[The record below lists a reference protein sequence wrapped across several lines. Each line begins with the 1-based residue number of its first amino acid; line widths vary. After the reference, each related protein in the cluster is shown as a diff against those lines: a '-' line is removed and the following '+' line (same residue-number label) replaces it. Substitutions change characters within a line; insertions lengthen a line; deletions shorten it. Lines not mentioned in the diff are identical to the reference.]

1 MEESHGEESK
11 WREVENLDEK
21 MKIKAF
27 MRFGNDRKSWLPR
40 GDPGVSPSPGGSYL
54 VLISSFFWHEH
65 LRPASHQVIDR
76 WLDSLSL
83 SCFVFT
89 SHISSCLLS
98 SFCLP
103 LSVLLLSFF
112 HFHECVHVHL
122 HLLYRNTHTHPHTH
136 SLRRTI
142 LTMKSFE
149 FNKALFK

>member
-1 MEESHGEESK
+1 MQESHGEESK

-27 MRFGNDRKSWLPR
+27 MRFGNERKSWLPR
-40 GDPGVSPSPGGSYL
+40 GDPGVSPSPGKSYL
-54 VLISSFFWHEH
+54 VLISFFFWHEH
-65 LRPASHQVIDR
+65 LRPASQQVIDR

-103 LSVLLLSFF
+103 LSVLLSFF

-122 HLLYRNTHTHPHTH
+122 HLLCGNTHTHTH
-136 SLRRTI
+136 SLRWTI
-142 LTMKSFE
+142 LTMKTFE